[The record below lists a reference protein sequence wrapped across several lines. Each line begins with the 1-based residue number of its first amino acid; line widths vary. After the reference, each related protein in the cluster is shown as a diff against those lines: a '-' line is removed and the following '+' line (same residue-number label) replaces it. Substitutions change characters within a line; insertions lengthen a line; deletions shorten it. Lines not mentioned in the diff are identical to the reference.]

1 MGPQVIMG
9 YQAGMKGNS
18 SQAVVYWNTV
28 APIIHNQLRLFLDF
42 FIETE
47 MDKGF
52 SSRHYNSWTN
62 VVVLSL
68 FLSLC
73 IDSI

>member
-42 FIETE
+42 FI
-47 MDKGF
+47 
-52 SSRHYNSWTN
+52 
-62 VVVLSL
+62 
-68 FLSLC
+68 
-73 IDSI
+73 